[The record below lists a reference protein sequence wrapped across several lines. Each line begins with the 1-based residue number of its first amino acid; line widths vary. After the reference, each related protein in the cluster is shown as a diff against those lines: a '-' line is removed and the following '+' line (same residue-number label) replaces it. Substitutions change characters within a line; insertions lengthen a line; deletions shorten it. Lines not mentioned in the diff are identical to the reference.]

1 MGVFVAT
8 SDSNRSLACHFCR
21 SRRHHAIWG
30 NRHESGDISEGFRTC
45 HAFYFVLYN
54 VLLFWFICWVDWG
67 STMRHFWES
76 RSKNAPS
83 QSQYAISI
91 KISSSSRTARV
102 LLCIGC
108 LVVVVSLC
116 VTFYGL
122 HAHFGPVILLYV
134 LCVAWATDTGA
145 YFVGRAFGKRRLARR
160 ISPKKT
166 IEGTI
171 GGCLLGLIVALIPG
185 FLWIQPNLGWSNFG
199 VITVACVL
207 PFLSVFGDLLE
218 SVLKRISDA
227 KDSGSIL
234 PGHGGLLDRIDSLV
248 VATPFMFVIS
258 IVLGITHRRDL
269 SSRISSSPS

>member
-1 MGVFVAT
+1 MPIVLLLLVVLLLWECSLLLQIQTVVWRVIFVGLGGIMLFGVTAMSQETYLKVF
-8 SDSNRSLACHFCR
+8 
-21 SRRHHAIWG
+21 G
-30 NRHESGDISEGFRTC
+30 

-134 LCVAWATDTGA
+134 LCVAWATDTSA

-234 PGHGGLLDRIDSLV
+234 PGHGGLLDRIDSLL
-248 VATPFMFVIS
+248 VAAPFMFVSS
-258 IVLGITHRRDL
+258 ILF
-269 SSRISSSPS
+269 S